1 MPLSVVTRS
10 AVFTAQFAEVAFGSI
25 SPTFDEID
33 VYVQADNAQA
43 IRTTWTLYAV
53 TGSVKSLV
61 AKVGPISGSS
71 GPTRIIA
78 THEPL
83 SADVY
88 ELYGSAADPVGQP
101 FAAQAGLVGYDLVIN
116 DSPAITDGS
125 AQTLVFGEETVFAN
139 IGVYRNNLQVEVNL
153 AETEPYGESLWTLYA
168 IVTGPGVAIRAP
180 VASATYVYSPSA
192 SQQLILFHASS
203 IGASSYQLAAK
214 ALNPKIGT
222 IGSARAV
229 GQLTAFSQTIDGA
242 TGPAAQT
249 AVFETLPVTGAFPT
263 FMLSEEPAPDS
274 VQMFVN
280 GVLYRPVTDYSVSGK
295 DVTWNGNFPLTAWT
309 DYASFVYQKT

>member
-10 AVFTAQFAEVAFGSI
+10 AVFTAQFAEVPFGNI

-53 TGSVKSLV
+53 TGAVKSLV
-61 AKVGPISGSS
+61 AKVGPISASS
-71 GPTRIIA
+71 GPARIIA

-101 FAAQAGLVGYDLVIN
+101 FVAQAGLVGYDLVIN
-116 DSPAITDGS
+116 DSPPVTDGS
-125 AQTLVFGEETVFAN
+125 TQTLVFGQETVFAN
-139 IGVYRNNLQVEVNL
+139 IGVYRNNLQIEVNL
-153 AETEPYGESLWTLYA
+153 DGAGPYSESLWTLYA
-168 IVTGPGVAIRAP
+168 LVTGPGVLIRAP
-180 VASATYVYSPSA
+180 VASATYVYSPTA
-192 SQQLILFHASS
+192 SQQLILFRASS

-214 ALNPKIGT
+214 ALNPNVAI

-229 GQLTAFSQTIDGA
+229 GQLTAFSQTVDGA
-242 TGPAAQT
+242 GGPPSET
-249 AVFETLPVTGAFPT
+249 SVFETLPATGAFPT
-263 FMLSEEPAPDS
+263 FTLLDQPVNS

-280 GVLYRPVTDYSVSGK
+280 GVLYRPVTDYSVAGK
-295 DVTWNGNFPLTAWT
+295 DVTWTGNFPLTAWT
-309 DYASFVYQKT
+309 DYASFVYQKA